1 MLLRLS
7 VMQTHMAPVI
17 RELKSQKTK
26 KAEPPC
32 GNIKPSDDNELL
44 NTLDITGGSLFI
56 QQATIQRISALRPCL
71 QFN

>member
-1 MLLRLS
+1 
-7 VMQTHMAPVI
+7 MQTHMAPVI

-44 NTLDITGGSLFI
+44 NTLDSENITGGSLFI